1 MAGSGPDLA
10 GLPQALCPIL
20 ALPEPQFCGIYLHH
34 FVHFL
39 ILIVL
44 EAVSY
49 SADCDF
55 GSAGLDS
62 VPAVLCF
69 PVVVALLQRPL
80 HLDVSAALL
89 VELLHAVALLAA
101 ALPAVAL
108 LPGDE
113 RVVLP
118 SLSVPRPTRMSWDR
132 G

>member
-1 MAGSGPDLA
+1 MAGLEPELA
-10 GLPQALCPIL
+10 ELPQALCPIL
-20 ALPEPQFCGIYLHH
+20 ALPEFQFCGKSLHH

-39 ILIVL
+39 ILVAL
-44 EAVSY
+44 EVVSY

-62 VPAVLCF
+62 VHVVLCF
-69 PVVVALLQRPL
+69 PFAVALLQRPL

-89 VELLHAVALLAA
+89 VEILHAVALLAA

-108 LPGDE
+108 LPRDE

-132 G
+132 K